1 MTAPNVTLPNADQLE
16 GRPVLPD
23 KIEDLGIPRA
33 IVSDLFLRYLWLHG
47 SATLAALNK
56 ALKLSYPVLEAQFHH
71 FRMQHLLEVKGMAGG
86 DYFFTLTNAGR
97 SLAGAR
103 NAVCQYVGPA
113 PVS

>member
-1 MTAPNVTLPNADQLE
+1 MTAPNVASIQAEQLE
-16 GRPVLPD
+16 GRPIIPD

-33 IVSDLFLRYLWLHG
+33 IVSDLVLRYLWLHG
-47 SATLAALNK
+47 SATLAALHK
-56 ALKLSYPVLEAQFHH
+56 TLKLAYPVLETQFHQ

-97 SLAGAR
+97 SLAASR